1 MRPPKDAYRFFSEKG
16 AQNSKMPIPKIL
28 HQSIMGGFYVGFG
41 GLLSLCVAGN
51 MPGVTISSPG
61 LLKMTF
67 AALFPVN
74 LLMVLTTGA
83 QLFTGNTATGP
94 AGMYEGLCGW
104 KDVAR
109 SWAVSLTGNVIG
121 CVLFAATA
129 NYVGILSGGT
139 GALAVSTA
147 LNKCRAGF
155 GQTFVKA
162 VLCNWMVCLAVFLAG
177 AAQDMSGKLI
187 AIWFPIST
195 FVAIGL
201 EHSVANLF
209 ILPAA
214 LFAGAPLTTGDVLF
228 RNIIPVL
235 LGNAFAGAYVFSA
248 GYSYQFGKLGNGKK

>member
-1 MRPPKDAYRFFSEKG
+1 
-16 AQNSKMPIPKIL
+16 L
-28 HQSIMGGFYVGFG
+28 HQSILGGCYVGFG

-51 MPGVTISSPG
+51 MPGVTIGSPG

-94 AGMYEGLCGW
+94 AGMYEGLIGW
-104 KDVAR
+104 KDCAR
-109 SWAVSLTGNVIG
+109 SWAISLGGNVIG
-121 CVLFAATA
+121 CVLFALAA
-129 NYVGILSGGT
+129 NYVGLLSGGT
-139 GALAVSTA
+139 GSLAVSTA
-147 LNKCRAGF
+147 LNKCRASF

-162 VLCNWMVCLAVFLAG
+162 MLCNWMVCLAVFLAG

-214 LFAGAPLTTGDVLF
+214 LLAGAPLTFSDIMF
-228 RNIIPVL
+228 RNILPVL
-235 LGNAFAGAYVFSA
+235 AGNAFSGAFVFSG
-248 GYSYQFGKLGNGKK
+248 GYSYQFGKLGNPSK